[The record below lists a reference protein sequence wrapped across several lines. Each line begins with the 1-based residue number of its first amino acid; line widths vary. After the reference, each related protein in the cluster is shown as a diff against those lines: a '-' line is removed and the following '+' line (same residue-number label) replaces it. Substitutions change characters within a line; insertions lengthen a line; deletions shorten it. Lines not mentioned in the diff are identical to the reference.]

1 MHSTVKIVSCL
12 EERGALLRPRVTGG
26 RALGER
32 SDVDA
37 ARGGTGSL
45 VLAIDFGGTK
55 IAACTCT
62 PDGRWLDDG
71 RVVTTPSL
79 GAAANFDRGI
89 ALARRLV
96 GDAPLLAVGACT
108 FGIPDEGGVALSP
121 AIAGWD
127 RLPLRRKLEASLE
140 APAVVA
146 TDVKVAAAAE
156 ARHGALAGS
165 DPAIYLNLGT
175 GLATAILVGGTV
187 LQGSHGA
194 AGEIGYALPRRPGT
208 TNGDRKRVD
217 GHAGERHD
225 VRVLEDLVSGM
236 GLARAL
242 ADPQDGD
249 RGGDAGAGRIA
260 GDAELVANL
269 FATAGLGADPHADR
283 VLDDFL
289 EELGFHLVN
298 LAIAID
304 PQRIAVGGGMARA
317 WDRIRTPLRRAL
329 EAHVPFPPELVLGAY
344 PFDASLRGA
353 LDLGLDLAAHAAA
366 S

>member
-1 MHSTVKIVSCL
+1 MHTTVKIVSCL
-12 EERGALLRPRVTGG
+12 EGRGVLLRPRVTGG
-26 RALGER
+26 RALEET
-32 SDVDA
+32 SDADA
-37 ARGGTGSL
+37 AQGGTGGL

-79 GAAANFDRGI
+79 GAAANFERGI

-96 GDAPLLAVGACT
+96 GSAPLLAVGACT
-108 FGIPDEGGVALSP
+108 FGIPGEGGVALSP

-127 RLPLRRKLEASLE
+127 RLPLRRNLEASLE

-187 LQGSHGA
+187 VQGAHRA

-208 TNGDRKRVD
+208 TNGGQKRV
-217 GHAGERHD
+217 GHRGEGHH

-242 ADPQDGD
+242 ADSQDGD
-249 RGGDAGAGRIA
+249 RGGAAGGGRIA

-269 FATAGLGADPHADR
+269 FATAGLGADPRADR

-329 EAHVPFPPELVLGAY
+329 ETHVPFPPELILGAY

-353 LDLGLDLAAHAAA
+353 VDLGLDLAAHAAA